1 MQMILGDFIFGL
13 RETGTPYQQLQ
24 RSTQQRWSSH
34 DRVGR
39 RAAYQHLGPGDDDI
53 TLPGVIMP
61 EICGNL
67 APLSLTYIRKMMAKG
82 AALQLIIISGGGL
95 IGDMMG
101 QWIILSVDETQTELL
116 GNLPRKIEFSLKI
129 RKVDEDDSIFGRFLD
144 ALSQ

>member
-1 MQMILGDFIFGL
+1 
-13 RETGTPYQQLQ
+13 
-24 RSTQQRWSSH
+24 
-34 DRVGR
+34 
-39 RAAYQHLGPGDDDI
+39 
-53 TLPGVIMP
+53 
-61 EICGNL
+61 
-67 APLSLTYIRKMMAKG
+67 MAKG